1 LYGFAQNSPVH
12 YYDFLGKAIRPCSEF
27 DKTQVVGDA
36 TYGRT
41 EQQNNKKIETNGC
54 GSAGSGWVPD
64 SFGDAS
70 FTPACNEHD
79 RCYST
84 CGADK
89 DDCDEAL
96 KNDMSKE
103 CERAYPGFWNLSAR
117 LQCKAVAHAYE
128 IALEL
133 AGGGPFEEAQDAHC
147 FWECCEDGK

>member
-1 LYGFAQNSPVH
+1 MHLDV
-12 YYDFLGKAIRPCSEF
+12 LGQEIKPCSDF
-27 DKTQVVGDA
+27 DKTQVVGES

-41 EQQNNKKIETNGC
+41 KEQNNKEIETNGC
-54 GSAGSGWVPD
+54 GSAGSRWVPD
-64 SFGDAS
+64 SFLGEVD

-96 KNDMSKE
+96 KNDMVKE
-103 CERAYPGFWNLSAR
+103 CEKIFPGWYNFDKRFS
-117 LQCKAVAHAYE
+117 CKVLAHTSE

-133 AGGGPFEEAQDAHC
+133 AGGGAFEEAQDAHC
-147 FWECCEDGK
+147 FWECCKAGK